1 MSTDSYCNLQE
12 TNIIP
17 RVDRWRVA
25 VPYEN
30 TEMRM
35 IVMTVMYSLC
45 ADVGLSVFRFVVHAT
60 LCEGEGDS

>member
-1 MSTDSYCNLQE
+1 MSTDNYCNPQE
-12 TNIIP
+12 TNILP
-17 RVDRWRVA
+17 RVNQRCMA
-25 VPYEN
+25 VQK